1 MNDNNEATQT
11 SYEEELKEA
20 LMSIGDNWPRIIG
33 LALEK
38 INKVL
43 KMKDNTK
50 VHKKGYH
57 VINKGVNDLYKDIIK
72 TFYDNCFP
80 SFSFVDERSII
91 ITLLLSDPLTD
102 TIKEK
107 IDKMRVENPNTANND
122 NENAREF
129 SCFKIALL
137 ACVLCVMQ
145 DIYENLKQREK
156 MPARFYQYLK
166 CLRKII
172 NNAFIERKNHW
183 VFVDSKAKESWVDE
197 NPSKVEVFEDCEKS
211 VKVFLKNIADNFK
224 LVIHWAHWFYRLEHL
239 IIRAMSDRIRTRN
252 IETHFPIRII
262 TA

>member
-1 MNDNNEATQT
+1 MTDNNETTKT

-20 LMSIGDNWPRIIG
+20 LRSIKRNHPLIIG
-33 LALEK
+33 LALK
-38 INKVL
+38 RINDVS

-72 TFYDNCFP
+72 TCHETFFPFYRP
-80 SFSFVDERSII
+80 EDERLII
-91 ITLLLSDPLTD
+91 ILLLCDPLTD

-107 IDKMRVENPNTANND
+107 IDKMKAEKPNTANYD

-129 SCFKIALL
+129 GCFKIALL

-145 DIYENLKQREK
+145 DIYENLKVRKK
-156 MPARFYQYLK
+156 MPARFYQDLK

-183 VFVDSKAKESWVDE
+183 VFVDSQAKQWWVDE
-197 NPSKVEVFEDCEKS
+197 NPGKVEVFEDCEKS

-224 LVIHWAHWFYRLEHL
+224 LVIHWAHRFYRLENL
-239 IIRAMSDRIRTRN
+239 ISRSFYFIN
-252 IETHFPIRII
+252 LPKQ
-262 TA
+262 

>member
-20 LMSIGDNWPRIIG
+20 LMSIEGNQPYIIG
-33 LALEK
+33 LALK
-38 INKVL
+38 RIDLVSGMKV
-43 KMKDNTK
+43 NTK
-50 VHKKGYH
+50 FHKKGYH

-72 TFYDNCFP
+72 TFYDKFFP
-80 SFSFVDERSII
+80 FSRFLDNGFIRII
-91 ITLLLSDPLTD
+91 LLSDPLTD

-107 IDKMRVENPNTANND
+107 IDKMRVENPNSANHD

-145 DIYENLKQREK
+145 DIYENLKDRKK
-156 MPARFYQYLK
+156 MPARFYQDLK

-172 NNAFIERKNHW
+172 NKAFIERKNHW
-183 VFVDSKAKESWVDE
+183 VFVDSKAKERWVYE
-197 NPSKVEVFEDCEKS
+197 NSSKVEVFEECEKS

-224 LVIHWAHWFYRLEHL
+224 LVIHWAHRFYRLK
-239 IIRAMSDRIRTRN
+239 N
-252 IETHFPIRII
+252 FIENTF
-262 TA
+262 

>member
-20 LMSIGDNWPRIIG
+20 LMSIGDNWPSIIG
-33 LALEK
+33 LALKK
-38 INKVL
+38 ISLVL

-57 VINKGVNDLYKDIIK
+57 VINKGVNDLYKDIMK
-72 TFYDNCFP
+72 TFYDKFFS

-91 ITLLLSDPLTD
+91 IILLLSDPLTD

-145 DIYENLKQREK
+145 DIYKNLKDRNK
-156 MPARFYQYLK
+156 MPARFYQDLK

-239 IIRAMSDRIRTRN
+239 IRRAMPERRIA
-252 IETHFPIRII
+252 FPCSIFQGFNFFC
-262 TA
+262 